1 MDAFKDGFLGPG
13 YSDRL
18 LHVGVLFSDLV
29 ASCDLSREGF
39 SSLQIVAGPSSFELF
54 DESRIMFCINDSDSL
69 ESDEEEDA
77 PIGIMGNGK
86 IKPEVKGAKPAASKG
101 KTGKPESLAKAKV
114 VVEPKKKDES
124 DEDDMNQRMRFYLDF
139 SLFLDMLNA
148 SDDIGDSHDSDDEMK
163 MRRLLISTNSVIFV
177 ISAAATI
184 TTLLPRTYRRRLLQK
199 LLEAKAQ
206 DPS

>member
-29 ASCDLSREGF
+29 GSCDSSREGF
-39 SSLQIVAGPSSFELF
+39 LSLQIVAGPSSFELF

-101 KTGKPESLAKAKV
+101 KTGKPESLAKAK
-114 VVEPKKKDES
+114 
-124 DEDDMNQRMRFYLDF
+124 
-139 SLFLDMLNA
+139 DMLNA
-148 SDDIGDSHDSDDEMK
+148 SDDIDDSHDSDDEMK
-163 MRRLLISTNSVIFV
+163 MRRLLIRITALWPILAPCLVILFYIVFSNYHVVGVNVLWVCSYADEIPRLRSSV
-177 ISAAATI
+177 
-184 TTLLPRTYRRRLLQK
+184 
-199 LLEAKAQ
+199 
-206 DPS
+206 